1 MVTLTNQFK
10 RYENYSNVMI
20 SIKKDISSL
29 GLQLLQKDSTENRE
43 QVRVTP
49 TQPPTSEGYT
59 NCLTDMF

>member
-43 QVRVTP
+43 QVFYP
-49 TQPPTSEGYT
+49 TQYPSWEAHN
-59 NCLTDMF
+59 NCLTAMC